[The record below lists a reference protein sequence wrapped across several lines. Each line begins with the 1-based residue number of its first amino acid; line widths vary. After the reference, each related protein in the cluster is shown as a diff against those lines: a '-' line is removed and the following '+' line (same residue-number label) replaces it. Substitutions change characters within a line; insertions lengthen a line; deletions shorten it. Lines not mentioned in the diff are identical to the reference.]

1 MGCEANRRYEYTG
14 CQLCIG
20 HTIYGTLRGERA
32 KGRMNCTGN
41 ENGVECDKGA
51 RGLVR

>member
-1 MGCEANRRYEYTG
+1 MGCEANRRYEYR
-14 CQLCIG
+14 CIG
-20 HTIYGTLRGERA
+20 DTIYGELRGERD

-41 ENGVECDKGA
+41 EIGVECDKGA